1 MRPRRIAPTEM
12 SILRYV
18 LEHEPVT
25 ARQVADAMADSKGF
39 ARTTTH
45 TLLERLLKKEYIS
58 RHSEE
63 GVFRYTMGPGKD
75 GLMKELVGEFVDN
88 ALGGSLSPFVAFLT
102 ERANLSEAEVAEL
115 NRLLDRIEDEK

>member
-1 MRPRRIAPTEM
+1 M
-12 SILRYV
+12 SVLRYV
-18 LEHEPVT
+18 LENEPVT
-25 ARQVADAMADSKGF
+25 ARQVADALADSKGF

-45 TLLERLLKKEYIS
+45 TLLERLLKKDYLQ

-63 GVFRYTMGPGKD
+63 GVFRYTTCSGKAEV
-75 GLMKELVGEFVDN
+75 MKDIVGEFVDT

-102 ERANLSEAEVAEL
+102 ERAKLSENEVAEL

>member
-1 MRPRRIAPTEM
+1 M

-25 ARQVADAMADSKGF
+25 ARQVADAMAESKGF

-45 TLLERLLKKEYIS
+45 TLLERLLKKEFLRRES
-58 RHSEE
+58 VE
-63 GVFRYTMGPGKD
+63 GVFRYTASGGKAD
-75 GLMKELVGEFVDN
+75 VMKELVGEFVET

-102 ERANLSEAEVAEL
+102 ERANLSEKEVAEL
-115 NRLLDRIEDEK
+115 NRLLDRIEDDK